1 MRIGLAQAALC
12 FASAVGLLVP
22 ARAEQSTGS
31 ITGTVTL
38 TAVRGLPSSTSVYG
52 RRGVAP
58 KPAVA
63 GPETRNVVVHLV
75 GQKSIGDPAP
85 VRARIAQRGEQFV
98 PSVVAIPVG
107 STVDFPNED
116 PFFHNVF
123 SLSKV
128 ATFDLGRYPSGEIR
142 SRQFVR
148 PGIVKVF
155 CHLHSQMNAL
165 IVVLDHPWFTTPAET
180 GLFTLPDIPAGDHTV
195 AAWHER
201 VGERRERVRV
211 MPGQAT
217 RVSFTL
223 PVLDEAER

>member
-1 MRIGLAQAALC
+1 MKIRIASAALVIT
-12 FASAVGLLVP
+12 SAVGLLVP

-31 ITGTVTL
+31 IAGTVTL
-38 TAVRGLPSSTSVYG
+38 TAVRGRPSSASVYG

-58 KPAVA
+58 KAAAA

-75 GQKSIGDPAP
+75 GQKPTIDVAP
-85 VRARIAQRGEQFV
+85 RKAQIAQRGEQFL
-98 PSVVAIPVG
+98 PPVVAITVG

-123 SLSKV
+123 SLSKI
-128 ATFDLGRYPSGEIR
+128 ATFDLGRFPSGEMR
-142 SRQFVR
+142 SRQFLR

-165 IVVLDHPWFTTPAET
+165 IVVLDHPWFTTPAES
-180 GLFTLPDIPAGDHTV
+180 GMFTLPDIPAGEHTL

-201 VGERRERVRV
+201 VGERRERIRV
-211 MPGQAT
+211 TPGQTT